1 MSNTT
6 TSNAWPRTVELAHPV
21 KHGNTTVASL
31 TMRRAIV
38 RDHMHAKA
46 NASGDMA
53 STEVELVAR
62 LCNVDRDVIEL
73 LDLTDYAAL
82 TDLFG
87 DMTKKV

>member
-1 MSNTT
+1 
-6 TSNAWPRTVELAHPV
+6 
-21 KHGNTTVASL
+21 
-31 TMRRAIV
+31 MRRAIV

-46 NASGDMA
+46 NAGNDMA